1 MIKGNS
7 NKLFQR
13 GSLIVVIILFGLI
26 IAKLF
31 YVAVSPTVDG
41 VDLKAFALTR
51 TTAVKKVSASR
62 GTIYDNMGEV
72 LAQDVRSYTVIA
84 YLDSSR
90 TTDPD
95 KPYHVVDKQRTADL
109 LSPIINMSSEDILK
123 LLNRNAYQVELG
135 PGGRGITELVKQE
148 IEALEL
154 PGIDFIKSSKRDYPY
169 GDFASYIIG
178 YAKKNDDG
186 DIVGELGIEG
196 KYDSKLKGTDGKIIY
211 QKDAYGYKIAGTPEY
226 EEKAESGVDI
236 YLTLDSNIQMY
247 LENAMAKIEKDGAEW
262 ASITIADTKTGA
274 IVGSSSIPSFNP
286 NILNI
291 TNYNSQLSSFTYEPG
306 STMKI
311 YSFMAA
317 IEEGIYKGDDL
328 YNSGSII
335 VDDFKISD
343 WNTTGWGKITY
354 DVGFTY
360 SSNVAAV
367 NLAQALGKEKL
378 LSYYEKFGFG
388 EKTGIELANEYS
400 GKVEAYYES
409 ELASISF
416 GQGMTT
422 TPIQNIQALTS
433 LANDGVVLKPYLISK
448 IVDPNTGEI
457 VYEATR
463 HELGRAVSSS
473 TVSKMIELMDL
484 TVNGEDKAAT
494 GKRYATES
502 VRLIGKTGTAQY
514 ALSNGKYSSG
524 TYNNVRSFAGMFPKD
539 DPKYVIYISAKKYLG
554 GGSGLANVVKD
565 VVESIAKYKNLDQ
578 RESDKDLS
586 KIITIENYINKDAS
600 KIVTNLSN
608 SGANVV
614 VIGNGD
620 KIVSQYPSKGDELLA
635 GNRLFLVTNY
645 TEVQMPNIIGWNSAD
660 VRTFANLV
668 KIPYTINDYGKVT
681 ASSIAEGT
689 VIDANSNLEV
699 TLGGLYGKERVTE

>member
-262 ASITIADTKTGA
+262 ASITIADAKTGA

-291 TNYNSQLSSFTYEPG
+291 TNYNS
-306 STMKI
+306 
-311 YSFMAA
+311 
-317 IEEGIYKGDDL
+317 
-328 YNSGSII
+328 
-335 VDDFKISD
+335 
-343 WNTTGWGKITY
+343 
-354 DVGFTY
+354 
-360 SSNVAAV
+360 
-367 NLAQALGKEKL
+367 
-378 LSYYEKFGFG
+378 
-388 EKTGIELANEYS
+388 
-400 GKVEAYYES
+400 
-409 ELASISF
+409 
-416 GQGMTT
+416 
-422 TPIQNIQALTS
+422 
-433 LANDGVVLKPYLISK
+433 
-448 IVDPNTGEI
+448 
-457 VYEATR
+457 
-463 HELGRAVSSS
+463 
-473 TVSKMIELMDL
+473 
-484 TVNGEDKAAT
+484 
-494 GKRYATES
+494 
-502 VRLIGKTGTAQY
+502 
-514 ALSNGKYSSG
+514 
-524 TYNNVRSFAGMFPKD
+524 
-539 DPKYVIYISAKKYLG
+539 
-554 GGSGLANVVKD
+554 
-565 VVESIAKYKNLDQ
+565 
-578 RESDKDLS
+578 
-586 KIITIENYINKDAS
+586 
-600 KIVTNLSN
+600 
-608 SGANVV
+608 
-614 VIGNGD
+614 
-620 KIVSQYPSKGDELLA
+620 
-635 GNRLFLVTNY
+635 
-645 TEVQMPNIIGWNSAD
+645 
-660 VRTFANLV
+660 
-668 KIPYTINDYGKVT
+668 
-681 ASSIAEGT
+681 
-689 VIDANSNLEV
+689 
-699 TLGGLYGKERVTE
+699 

>member
-1 MIKGNS
+1 
-7 NKLFQR
+7 
-13 GSLIVVIILFGLI
+13 
-26 IAKLF
+26 
-31 YVAVSPTVDG
+31 
-41 VDLKAFALTR
+41 
-51 TTAVKKVSASR
+51 
-62 GTIYDNMGEV
+62 
-72 LAQDVRSYTVIA
+72 
-84 YLDSSR
+84 
-90 TTDPD
+90 
-95 KPYHVVDKQRTADL
+95 
-109 LSPIINMSSEDILK
+109 
-123 LLNRNAYQVELG
+123 
-135 PGGRGITELVKQE
+135 
-148 IEALEL
+148 
-154 PGIDFIKSSKRDYPY
+154 
-169 GDFASYIIG
+169 
-178 YAKKNDDG
+178 
-186 DIVGELGIEG
+186 
-196 KYDSKLKGTDGKIIY
+196 
-211 QKDAYGYKIAGTPEY
+211 
-226 EEKAESGVDI
+226 
-236 YLTLDSNIQMY
+236 
-247 LENAMAKIEKDGAEW
+247 
-262 ASITIADTKTGA
+262 
-274 IVGSSSIPSFNP
+274 
-286 NILNI
+286 
-291 TNYNSQLSSFTYEPG
+291 
-306 STMKI
+306 MKI

-367 NLAQALGKEKL
+367 NLAQALGKEKP

-494 GKRYATES
+494 GKRYATDS

-554 GGSGLANVVKD
+554 GGSGLASVVKD

-586 KIITIENYINKDAS
+586 KIITTQNYINKDVS

-608 SGANVV
+608 LGANVV

-635 GNRLFLVTNY
+635 GNKLFLVTNY
-645 TEVQMPNIIGWNSAD
+645 TEIQMPNIIGWNSAD
-660 VRTFANLV
+660 VRTFANLA

-699 TLGGLYGKERVTE
+699 TLGGLYGKERVTG